1 MAAEEGTEPS
11 LASTMTSSEE
21 GSQLLYLKFNLYVML
36 PIEVPKKGVSRK
48 KFVLYAMFCLT

>member
-11 LASTMTSSEE
+11 MASTMTSSEE

-48 KFVLYAMFCLT
+48 KFVLYAMFC